1 MFSRLELTN
10 FTVFKKLELELSPG
24 INVLVGANGTGKT
37 HILKILYCLQTTNN
51 FPRSLVVELGSVF
64 QSKNGDLSRLVRY
77 GSVFIKSKIIAIWNK
92 EKWDISLDNKHGAY
106 PYTSGS
112 EYMSDLHCPKHHDN
126 EDPVFIPVKEPLSF
140 APGFI
145 SLYDKYHMSF
155 DKTYYDILKSAFLPR
170 IRNVDPALQE
180 ILSEI
185 QDIIGGEVVV
195 EGETFYL
202 ELADDRLME
211 ISLVAEG
218 FRKLAL
224 VWQLIR
230 NGSLCKGSTLYW
242 DEPEA
247 NLNPFLMQHVAKT
260 LIKLA
265 NHGVQVFLATHN
277 YAFLKEIDHQK
288 EQTPVT
294 YFALDDS
301 GENGVQANMCSE
313 YINISPNKIAEE
325 NLRLY
330 DMAITK
336 AFKGNS

>member
-1 MFSRLELTN
+1 MFSHLELTN
-10 FTVFKKLELELSPG
+10 FTAFEKLELEISPG

-37 HILKILYCLQTTNN
+37 HILKVLYCLQESATGQS
-51 FPRSLVVELGSVF
+51 SLMAKLAFVF
-64 QSKNGDLSRLVRY
+64 RLKNDDVSRLMRH
-77 GSVFIKSKIIAIWNK
+77 GTNHPNTSISAIWDGKFLKGIWNK
-92 EKWDISLDNKHGAY
+92 PHEMKGILFSDNL
-106 PYTSGS
+106 GS
-112 EYMSDLHCPKHHDN
+112 
-126 EDPVFIPVKEPLSF
+126 PVYIPVKEPLAF

-145 SLYDKYHMSF
+145 SLYDKYHLSF
-155 DKTYYDILKSAFLPR
+155 DEVYYDILKSAFLPR
-170 IRNVDPALQE
+170 IKKLDPELQE

-185 QDIIGGEVVV
+185 QEIIGGEVIV

-224 VWQLIR
+224 LWQLIR

-260 LIKLA
+260 LIKLV
-265 NHGVQVFLATHN
+265 NHGVQIFLATHN
-277 YAFLKEIDHQK
+277 YAFLQELDHQK
-288 EQTPVT
+288 ENTPVT

-301 GENGVQANMCSE
+301 GENGVQANACYE
-313 YINISPNKIAEE
+313 YKNISPNKISDED
-325 NLRLY
+325 LRLY
-330 DMAITK
+330 DLEIMR

>member
-10 FTVFKKLELELSPG
+10 FTAFKQLDLELSPG
-24 INVLVGANGTGKT
+24 INVLVGGNGTGKT
-37 HILKILYCLQTTNN
+37 HILKILYFLQ
-51 FPRSLVVELGSVF
+51 VVNKSHKPSYIIELHQIF
-64 QSKNGDLSRLVRY
+64 QPKDGKISRLVRHGHGFIEFNVSAVWNNTTLSTAFNNKKDTGLQFG
-77 GSVFIKSKIIAIWNK
+77 GSY
-92 EKWDISLDNKHGAY
+92 DCD
-106 PYTSGS
+106 
-112 EYMSDLHCPKHHDN
+112 

-140 APGFI
+140 APGFL
-145 SLYDKYHMSF
+145 SLDAKYHMSF
-155 DKTYYDILKSAFLPR
+155 DKTYSDILKSAYLPQ
-170 IRNVDPALQE
+170 IKNLDPALQE

-185 QDIIGGEVVV
+185 QEIIGGEVIV

-202 ELADDRLME
+202 DIADYRME

-265 NHGVQVFLATHN
+265 NHGVQIFLATHN

-294 YFALDDS
+294 YFALDNS
-301 GENGVQANMCSE
+301 GENGVQANICSE

-330 DMAITK
+330 DMEITK
-336 AFKGNS
+336 AFKGDS